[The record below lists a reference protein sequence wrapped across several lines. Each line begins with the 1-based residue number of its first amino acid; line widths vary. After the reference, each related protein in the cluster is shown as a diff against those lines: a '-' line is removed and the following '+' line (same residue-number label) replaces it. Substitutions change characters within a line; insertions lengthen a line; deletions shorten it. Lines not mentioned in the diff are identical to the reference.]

1 MSWALALPSY
11 DLLSVSSVIA
21 EWSRCLNVLRVSESS
36 WFGQIWNVN
45 LTYKTAFLFETFR
58 EGLEEKK
65 TIPDCG
71 LQTLNWNFC
80 LVLYSVAS
88 ICGFLVGN
96 FRKWKKWGFLQTIL
110 LVFSCMRRMVWLVV
124 FFLVRPEIE
133 ILVSSRLS
141 LATSIFQPNLQ
152 RRKAFL
158 CCVFLNLHDSHASGA
173 SESVDR

>member
-1 MSWALALPSY
+1 MKAAGLGRSETWIWPTKQPFFLR
-11 DLLSVSSVIA
+11 LLGKG
-21 EWSRCLNVLRVSESS
+21 WR
-36 WFGQIWNVN
+36 
-45 LTYKTAFLFETFR
+45 K
-58 EGLEEKK
+58 KK

-133 ILVSSRLS
+133 ILVSSMLS